1 MRYFLTLLLCWAMP
15 LTAAE
20 LPQSVYDQW
29 ADPSVAV
36 INMPAGSYRLRADP
50 GGIGIQALVLR
61 RSNVTVNFTGC
72 TLLVNPSDIYAAF
85 PVQVISTSLTSP
97 VWPPSPT
104 GTGPPL
110 RFISHLT
117 GAITT
122 GTTQLTMAPNEIVPV
137 QPGETVLIFAGV
149 TPTDPVEAA
158 SFIPATVASVNCNT
172 GLITFTAPLG
182 KNIVNYVNR
191 AGLEAVTASSLHFK
205 IGDWGSYPTAANF
218 SKGYGTD
225 HGMERFTG
233 GMVGNVTFNN
243 LTMDIDKITALT
255 NMPSTMWDVSAVAVN
270 GFTLNNTSINNPH
283 KIALHLWRSFNVTA
297 NGFTLTG
304 EGIGKIWNANKFE
317 AVAFGVWGGE
327 HLDFNNV
334 SISGSN
340 IVFTITEIGV
350 GDVSVN
356 GLTYDV
362 AFTDERNY
370 IASTIFNWAALLDA
384 ATIRD
389 VSVEAV
395 TVSGPGPHIYFSYDP
410 IIQEGYLRFP
420 GASLTTSFD
429 WGYQRSIT
437 LNGTVGI
444 GGIEYGPKISVTN
457 QITVVHGQP
466 VQTLT
471 VPEGVYT
478 AARIKVVTPG
488 DMRSIQD
495 SYGNT
500 YWATGG
506 TSGWVELQKNNWH
519 TISAG
524 APALAAYMT
533 KQLKFWMNNAGSLAD
548 GTVIFEYTYLPRI

>member
-1 MRYFLTLLLCWAMP
+1 MRHFLILLLCCG
-15 LTAAE
+15 LVTAAE

-50 GGIGIQALVLR
+50 GGVGIQALVLR
-61 RSNVTVNFTGC
+61 RSNVTVNFAGC
-72 TLLVNPSDIYAAF
+72 TLLVNPSDTYAAF
-85 PVQVISTSLTSP
+85 PVQATSQSVVSP
-97 VWPPSPT
+97 TWPPSPN
-104 GTGPPL
+104 TGPPN
-110 RFISHLT
+110 RYISHLT

-122 GTTQLTMAPNEIVPV
+122 GTTQLTMASNEIVPV
-137 QPGETVLIFAGV
+137 QPGETVLIWAGV
-149 TPTDPVEAA
+149 TPTDPHEAA
-158 SFIPATVASVNCNT
+158 GFIPATVAAVNCNT

-182 KNIVNYVNR
+182 KNIVNYVNA
-191 AGLEAVTASSLHFK
+191 AGLMAVSESSQHSK
-205 IGDWGSYPTAANF
+205 IGDWGTYPLPSNF

-233 GMVGNVTFNN
+233 GMIGNVTFNN
-243 LTMDIDKITALT
+243 LTMNLDLVTTLA

-270 GFTLNNTSINNPH
+270 GFTLNNASILNPH
-283 KIALHLWRSFNVTA
+283 KIGLHLWRSFNVA
-297 NGFTLTG
+297 VNGYSLTG
-304 EGIGKIWNANKFE
+304 EGLGKIWNANKFE
-317 AVAFGVWGGE
+317 AVAVGIWGGE
-327 HLDFNNV
+327 HFDFDNV
-334 SISGSN
+334 SIAGSN
-340 IVFTITEIGV
+340 IVFTITEVGV
-350 GDVSVN
+350 GDVSVD
-356 GLTYDV
+356 GLAYDV
-362 AFTDERNY
+362 VFTDARDY
-370 IASTIFNWAALLDA
+370 AASTVFNWAALLDS

-389 VSVEAV
+389 VSLEVA
-395 TVSGPGPHIYFSYDP
+395 TASGPGPHIYFSYAP

-420 GASLTTSFD
+420 GASLTAIFD

-437 LNGTVGI
+437 LNGTVGL

-457 QITVVHGQP
+457 QITVVHGQA

-478 AARIKVVTPG
+478 AARIKVVAAG

-506 TSGWVELQKNNWH
+506 TSAFVDVNPGNWKS
-519 TISAG
+519 IPAG

-548 GTVIFEYTYLPRI
+548 GTVTFEYTYLPRI